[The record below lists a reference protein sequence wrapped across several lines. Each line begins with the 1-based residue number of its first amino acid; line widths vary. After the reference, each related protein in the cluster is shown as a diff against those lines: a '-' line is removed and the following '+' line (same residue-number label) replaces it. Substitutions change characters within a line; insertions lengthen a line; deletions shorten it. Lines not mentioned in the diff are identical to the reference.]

1 MTTVCLPEAG
11 LPPTPAVPAEEAKP
25 LVSTLHVQ
33 VTHDEIDELSADD
46 LMVLCWLRRLSFAQG
61 DALKIRRE
69 DLQLKI
75 GWSAMS
81 YRPRSG
87 GNRVS
92 HATGHLEAAGL
103 IQIHQRHD
111 RGLQRTLNAYTVAPR
126 KEGRFEKVPYWLL
139 DQLSAPELKGRGT
152 LLLKHWLVWRK
163 ECGARGQCQKSIGEI
178 AEATGSGHRLTKQVR
193 QCLVDMGLLRS
204 QDVSGFSRVT
214 SVVGV
219 VDLPTR
225 RAGTPA
231 DVTPDITVEDGAGTA
246 MESVLE
252 PAGEGEGP
260 LSEIVH
266 RPRQESCTAPV
277 SDRAHTEEYTTP
289 KTEERDTVFGPQGRL
304 REVSREDAAGKP
316 PSHQHESTST
326 PQAGKAQDRFAV
338 TARRFLRRCPQTAGL
353 SGRTRGM
360 LSQWLAARLRA
371 TPERDLEQTLAAL
384 ASELE
389 LAEESAA
396 ERGRPFS
403 HVAVMDQ
410 VLHRWFSDRIAAPQ
424 QQERRVQVITASGFD
439 APDWYIAGE
448 GLTGPSLEDLAAQE
462 MAADWTEPEA
472 QLQACTT
479 VLARLVMGEL
489 EADPWRDVEDAIVE
503 CRRRVRLQPDFE
515 AVPGWLVSIAAKTV
529 RAAWRVSYRQLLDDG
544 VLDDA
549 QEQDEAQRAAREWL
563 CSIGVDPDSILAP
576 SDKASSLAHGVNAL
590 A

>member
-11 LPPTPAVPAEEAKP
+11 LPPTPAVAVEAAKP
-25 LVSTLHVQ
+25 LVSTMHVQ
-33 VTHDEIDELSADD
+33 VTHAEIDELNADD
-46 LMVLCWLRRLSFAQG
+46 LVVLCWLRRLTFAQG

-75 GWSAMS
+75 GWSAVA
-81 YRPRSG
+81 YRLRSG

-92 HATGHLEAAGL
+92 AATSRLEAAGL
-103 IQIHQRHD
+103 IQVRQRHD
-111 RGLQRTLNAYTVAPR
+111 RGLQRTLNAYTVVPR
-126 KEGRFEKVPYWLL
+126 AEGRFEKVPYWLL

-163 ECGARGQCQKSIGEI
+163 RCGAKGECRSTIGEI
-178 AEATGSGHRLTKQVR
+178 ATATGSSHRLTSQVR
-193 QCLVDMGLLRS
+193 KALVDMGLLQS
-204 QDVSGFSRVT
+204 QDVAGFSLVT
-214 SVVGV
+214 RVVGV
-219 VDLPTR
+219 VDLPSRPAAKT
-225 RAGTPA
+225 AGLAP
-231 DVTPDITVEDGAGTA
+231 GTA
-246 MESVLE
+246 PESAMGTAVE
-252 PAGEGEGP
+252 AEGP

-277 SDRAHTEEYTTP
+277 ADRAHIEEYTTS
-289 KTEERDTVFGPQGRL
+289 KTKNEDTVFGPQGRL

-316 PSHQHESTST
+316 PSQQHESTST
-326 PQAGKAQDRFAV
+326 PKAGKAQDRFAV

-353 SGRTRGM
+353 SGKTRGM
-360 LSQWLAARLRA
+360 LTQWLAARLRA

-384 ASELE
+384 AAELD

-410 VLHRWFSDRIAAPQ
+410 VLRRWFSDRIAAPRQ
-424 QQERRVQVITASGFD
+424 QDRCPQVVTASGFD

-448 GLTGPSLEDLAAQE
+448 GLTGPSLENLAAQE

-479 VLARLVMGEL
+479 ALARLVLGEL
-489 EADPWRDVEDAIVE
+489 ETDPWRDLEDAIVE
-503 CRRRVRLQPDFE
+503 CRRRVRLQPGFE
-515 AVPGWLVSIAAKTV
+515 AMSGGLVAIAAKAV
-529 RAAWRVSYRQLLDDG
+529 RAAWRVSYRQLLDDATT
-544 VLDDA
+544 DDA

-563 CSIGVDPDSILAP
+563 CSIGVDPDSVLGQDPA
-576 SDKASSLAHGVNAL
+576 GAL
-590 A
+590 DRNGEARRG